1 MSAAAP
7 DNGIAVSDKS
17 GIELLVAV
25 GEAVSAMLIAV
36 VEPLEVVTENEG
48 LEDSLI
54 AVEDTKSELRKA
66 LALMFCEVLDKIGVK
81 FEWEAD
87 SADAAYVLSKGEMT
101 SDELFDKLE
110 PTLIVCE
117 AEEAGIPLA
126 KGDMLDAEF
135 DRRLVLTVSKTVL
148 DKTPVEGRGIKL
160 LSVVEDREVRLPG
173 ETLRSAVDIE
183 STEDLSNILEPV
195 DAPELGS
202 NEAPLAAELPVGV
215 GEEAEESE
223 RRLPLAPRGEAKD
236 LEFMSEGGATSE
248 AERVSPYAPVD
259 ELDGADGTLI
269 DEVREAALLPAVETE
284 APETLKAVL
293 DVCALVLDA

>member
-1 MSAAAP
+1 MAAAAP

-17 GIELLVAV
+17 GIELLLAV
-25 GEAVSAMLIAV
+25 DEAVSAMLNAV
-36 VEPLEVVTENEG
+36 GEPLEVVTENEG

-66 LALMFCEVLDKIGVK
+66 LALRFCEVLNEFGVTLGR
-81 FEWEAD
+81 EAE
-87 SADAAYVLSKGEMT
+87 SIDAVYVLPKGAMT
-101 SDELFDKLE
+101 TDGLFDELE
-110 PTLIVCE
+110 PTLTVCE
-117 AEEAGIPLA
+117 AEEADTPLDE
-126 KGDMLDAEF
+126 GDKLDIEF
-135 DRRLVLTVSKTVL
+135 DRRLLLIVLKTVL